1 MITVSLELSMTI
13 DGRPADAAEVAG
25 VIGQPIHEIRES
37 TKGGKPDVEMVV
49 YSMNVERDG

>member
-25 VIGQPIHEIRES
+25 VIGQAIHEFRES